1 MMAAMT
7 ESELYDPARFPA
19 FAVTV
24 DLVVLTVRESR
35 LSALMIRRGEDPYSG
50 RTALPGGFVR
60 PGESLGEAAERELAE
75 ETGLADLPVHL
86 EQLATYGAVGRD
98 PRMRVVSVAYLALA
112 PDLPAP
118 KAGGDA
124 ADAHWAPVAQLL
136 PDLFPNA
143 QAAAHDRYEQ
153 YGRGREQGL
162 GQERDRGP
170 EREGEQGHG
179 RAAFA
184 FDHEQILADG
194 VERARSKLEYTPL
207 AAAFCPPEFTVGEL
221 RRVYEAVWGV
231 ALDPRNF
238 HRKVTGTPG
247 YVLPSGGTT
256 TRQGGRPAQLFKRGD
271 VTLLNPPML
280 RPT

>member
-24 DLVVLTVRESR
+24 DLVVLTVRESQ
-35 LSALMIRRGEDPYSG
+35 LSALMIRRGEEPYAA

-86 EQLATYGAVGRD
+86 EQLATYGAVDRD

-118 KAGGDA
+118 TAGGDA

-143 QAAAHDRYEQ
+143 HETESDGHQGTGPAAD
-153 YGRGREQGL
+153 GRRSGSG
-162 GQERDRGP
+162 GGI
-170 EREGEQGHG
+170 GAG

-247 YVLPSGGTT
+247 YVLPAGGTT

-280 RPT
+280 RPA